1 MNEPQSNNDAIDKL
15 SELVRAS
22 GSLVVAPECSVG
34 ALNLWAKDF
43 NSWPSMQHLGFTL
56 QFTQTGASVICI
68 TPLSA
73 IHRGGRGQEAV
84 NGAVISGIV
93 DGAIAT
99 VGFAHFPENICGT
112 VQLSISILRP
122 VFGSALYAYGIAVKR
137 TKKMVFCEARIF
149 DSEWRLCA
157 TGTGIVAASE
167 KPR

>member
-1 MNEPQSNNDAIDKL
+1 MSEPQLNKDQINKL
-15 SELVRAS
+15 SELVSAS
-22 GSLVVAPECSVG
+22 GSLVVTPECSAD

-43 NSWPSMQHLGFTL
+43 TSWPSMQHLGFTL
-56 QFTQTGASVICI
+56 QFTPTGASTII
-68 TPLSA
+68 INPLTA

-84 NGAVISGIV
+84 NGAIISGIV

-112 VQLSISILRP
+112 VQLSTSILRP
-122 VFGSALYAYGIAVKR
+122 VFGSALYAYGIVVKR
-137 TKKMVFCEARIF
+137 TKQMVFCEARVF

-157 TGTGIVAASE
+157 TGTGIVAASD